1 MDQSGEGTERLI
13 ARWLHEDPQ
22 RGFTALLDHY
32 GGRVSGYL
40 RRRFPSLG
48 PDDVCDALA
57 DAMLVLA
64 GTFDPSR
71 GSLAAWFLFLAHQQA
86 VTAIRAQRRRRESRQ
101 LDDVPEPAVAAPHG
115 LEQLLAEERL
125 VRVREALAV
134 LSDLE
139 RSVIEADLGAQRV
152 VAADELAAQL
162 NTTAGSVYSARRRAR
177 RKLQERCDWL
187 RDIVEEKR
195 NDHDEAT

>member
-1 MDQSGEGTERLI
+1 
-13 ARWLHEDPQ
+13 
-22 RGFTALLDHY
+22 
-32 GGRVSGYL
+32 VS
-40 RRRFPSLG
+40 
-48 PDDVCDALA
+48 DVLA

-86 VTAIRAQRRRRESRQ
+86 VAVIRSRRTRREARQ
-101 LDDVPEPAVAAPHG
+101 LDGVPEPADPAPHG
-115 LEQLLAEERL
+115 VDQLLAEERL
-125 VRVREALAV
+125 AHVREALAV

-152 VAADELAAQL
+152 VAAEQLAVQL

-177 RKLQERCDWL
+177 RKLLKRCGWL
-187 RDIVEEKR
+187 REVAEEKR
-195 NDHDEAT
+195 DDHDEAT